1 MSTHILDLNDDCI
14 ACLFKYLPI
23 ENHMSFAG
31 VCTRFR
37 HVWLDY
43 RNCLYKQLELGDTNA
58 KGFKQELL
66 LLRQISGHVK
76 HIVINFN
83 RKFDWCGMLLT
94 EIIGILKKMTALE
107 RAIIWIKDDEP
118 YETYE
123 KILRAFEHLPN
134 MQGIATY
141 QDNCIVD
148 SLYNFNECDDL
159 LAESRLSRNP
169 LIEPIDNHTKIRL
182 LVFNNAS
189 IRPTL
194 EDLVRHSNLVQEL
207 SLCMIQKAAEYT
219 ALAEL
224 PNLCK
229 LEIFGNRTI
238 DYGPLMPLVAAV
250 SSKLSQQLH
259 TLTIH
264 APGLGYQ
271 ETSKIAEIRTLR
283 ELDCDFTEPQCLELL
298 ITLDQLTHL
307 SIKLP
312 KSSPIDSL
320 VLNILRKCHNLN
332 VIKIDSPNLGIDF
345 LTEAYRVLQQVRN
358 PNEKKSMVFI
368 LDDESKLR
376 DIETNAYLR
385 VVR

>member
-1 MSTHILDLNDDCI
+1 MRTHILDLNDDCI
-14 ACLFKYLPI
+14 ACVLKYLPI

-37 HVWLDY
+37 HVWLGY
-43 RNCLYKQLELGDTNA
+43 RNCLYKQLELGESSA
-58 KGFKQELL
+58 KGLKQELL
-66 LLRQISGHVK
+66 LLRQISRHVK
-76 HIVINFN
+76 RIVINFN
-83 RKFDWCGMLLT
+83 RKFDWCGILFR
-94 EIIGILKKMTALE
+94 EIIGILKKLTALE
-107 RAIIWIKDDEP
+107 RAILWIKDDEP

-148 SLYNFNECDDL
+148 SLYHFNECDEL

-169 LIEPIDNHTKIRL
+169 LIEPIDRHTKIRL
-182 LVFNNAS
+182 LIFNNAS

-194 EDLVRHSNLVQEL
+194 EDLVRHSSLVQEL

-238 DYGPLMPLVAAV
+238 DYGSLMPLIAAV

-264 APGLGYQ
+264 APSLGYQ
-271 ETSKIAEIRTLR
+271 ETAKIAQIRTLR
-283 ELDCDFTEPQCLELL
+283 ELDCDFTEPRCLELL
-298 ITLDQLTHL
+298 IALDQLTHL

-312 KSSPIDSL
+312 KSCPIDSL
-320 VLNILRKCHNLN
+320 VLHILRECHSLN
-332 VIKIDSPNLGIDF
+332 VIKIDSPDLGTDF

-358 PNEKKSMVFI
+358 PNEKKPLVII
-368 LDDESKLR
+368 LGDESQLI
-376 DIETNAYLR
+376 DIETNVYLR